1 MPTTAE
7 PPPLPA
13 WGLLKDQTT
22 PRLPFTAALPAAV
35 RLDLKYRPTT
45 LGEVMGQEEAVAQLK
60 SFAASPYSC
69 AIFIEGSTGL
79 GKTSAAY
86 ALANDLG
93 VDRDWNFSLIKS
105 AEANRDDIDRALK
118 ILRFVG
124 MNDGWKFVLV
134 DEAHSMSPTAV
145 LMLHS
150 ALENLPAKSIVVFT
164 SDQPDR
170 FPDSFMDRCVRIKM
184 APDGPNW
191 RAGLQLA
198 INRVWLGETGSM
210 DDAPTVDDLPEDIY
224 RRGVISFRRAV
235 SALEPKIRDAI
246 ARRAAERIDA
256 GRPVLIPVPIPVEP
270 APAPAPVKPA
280 PAPAPASPATPPAT
294 PRPATPPAV
303 LPADPWDAPTGGL
316 DGSRAVPAPMA
327 PVPGVRAAKP
337 VKPAPAARSPRKPV
351 PVTPAPP
358 SDIMSIGPELLR
370 RQIDNMRADLE
381 AMDDRH
387 TDLMDATVDLADLIA
402 VRATSERYAAH
413 DKLVKS
419 YMSLGAERAKL
430 ARQLEKLEKN
440 AAG

>member
-1 MPTTAE
+1 MPTTTE

-13 WGLLKDQTT
+13 WGLVKDQTT

-45 LGEVMGQEEAVAQLK
+45 LDEVMGQDEAVAQLK

-124 MNDGWKFVLV
+124 MNDGWKLVLV

-150 ALENLPAKSIVVFT
+150 ALENLPSKSIVVFT

-184 APDGPNW
+184 APDAPNW
-191 RAGLQLA
+191 RDGLQLA

-210 DDAPTVDDLPEDIY
+210 DDSPTVDDLPDDVY

-235 SALEPKIRDAI
+235 SALEPKIRDVI
-246 ARRAAERIDA
+246 ARRAAERLDA
-256 GRPVLIPVPIPVEP
+256 GRPAPASVPVPVEP
-270 APAPAPVKPA
+270 APAPIATT
-280 PAPAPASPATPPAT
+280 PATRLSAT
-294 PRPATPPAV
+294 SPAV
-303 LPADPWDAPTGGL
+303 LPADPWDAPTGIL
-316 DGSRAVPAPMA
+316 DGSRAVPAPAA
-327 PVPGVRAAKP
+327 PIAFVPAVKP
-337 VKPAPAARSPRKPV
+337 VKPVKPTPVARPTRKPA
-351 PVTPAPP
+351 PVAPAPP

-370 RQIDNMRADLE
+370 RQIDGMRADLE

-402 VRATSERYAAH
+402 IRATTDRYAAH

-419 YMSLGAERAKL
+419 YILLGSERAKL
-430 ARQLEKLEKN
+430 ARQLEKLEKTA